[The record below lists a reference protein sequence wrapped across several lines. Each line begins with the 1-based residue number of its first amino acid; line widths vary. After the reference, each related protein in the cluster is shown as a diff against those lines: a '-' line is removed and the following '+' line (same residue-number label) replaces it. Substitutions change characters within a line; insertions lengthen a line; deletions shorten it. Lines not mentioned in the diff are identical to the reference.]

1 MAPVPQSHQGLRHP
15 YITHIRLHNLLLPL
29 PRMGAPGADSS
40 MGRDH
45 ELRPYEN
52 RVMTSSWTLAPA
64 NGLPAG
70 AGCLPAHPQAPGKQ
84 KDLVR
89 TGAPCQGRV
98 QREVTACRGE
108 AGIYCPSI
116 QADTGPQPPK
126 SQAS

>member
-1 MAPVPQSHQGLRHP
+1 
-15 YITHIRLHNLLLPL
+15 
-29 PRMGAPGADSS
+29 

-126 SQAS
+126 SQASSAVLKDSPEGNLGAGPLRGRGAWNLSSELELANAGY